1 MFNKWI
7 FDLIFLKER
16 QGFTPYKLFKF
27 IIMAFSIVFIGCY
40 YNSVQ
45 KSYSSTEGIQMSV
58 EFNLLKTVFI

>member
-1 MFNKWI
+1 M
-7 FDLIFLKER
+7 
-16 QGFTPYKLFKF
+16 F

-58 EFNLLKTVFI
+58 EFNLLKTVFIWSLAMKNKWN